1 MTEAPET
8 ELSFEPM
15 KYELKRKI
23 LHFFFPTRC
32 PVCGEVIDAMGL
44 FCHECEEK
52 LTQYTGSFNVRGA
65 AGFTAAYVYDKTSSP
80 AVILMKKGVCGN
92 ADYALGQALAGKLRD
107 SGIAEKCEVII
118 PVPLH
123 RSSQRER
130 GYNQAELIANE
141 LSRELDIPV
150 ASECIIKAKKT
161 AAQKKLNRIQRQS
174 NLKGAF
180 SVADSLPFSGKTVL
194 LVDDVCTTGST
205 LSEIT
210 ALLNNSG
217 ADAVYC
223 AACCKTPPGN
233 GNNQVQQG

>member
-8 ELSFEPM
+8 ELSFKPM

-32 PVCGEVIDAMGL
+32 PVCGEVIDAMGR
-44 FCHECEEK
+44 FCPECEEK
-52 LTQYTGSFNVRGA
+52 ITQYTGSFNIRGA
-65 AGFTAAYVYDKTSSP
+65 AGFTAAYVYDKNSSP

-92 ADYALGQALAGKLRD
+92 ADYALGQALAEKLRN
-107 SGIAEKCEVII
+107 SALSEKCEVII

-123 RSSQRER
+123 RSSLRER
-130 GYNQAELIANE
+130 GYNQAELIAEVLSHE
-141 LSRELDIPV
+141 LHIPV
-150 ASECIIKAKKT
+150 AAECIIKMRKT

-180 SVADSLPFSGKTVL
+180 SAEDSSPFSGKTVL

-205 LSEIT
+205 LAELT
-210 ALLNNSG
+210 ALLKSSG
-217 ADAVYC
+217 ASAVYC
-223 AACCKTPPGN
+223 AACCKTPP
-233 GNNQVQQG
+233 NNVNNRVQQG